1 MATKKKAQKGKKKST
16 NAAEQHMEDLLWVK
30 KHVGEGFTRWRS
42 ANPKAT
48 LGDLLRFLEEV
59 EQEMYSF
66 NDDDVIE
73 EVRDELDNAYEYLL
87 EWDVSTDHETVG
99 YRLANVEEDKN
110 DVEELI
116 EELSPSYRVSRLP
129 KRKYKS
135 K

>member
-1 MATKKKAQKGKKKST
+1 MTTKTKAQKGKKKPTS
-16 NAAEQHMEDLLWVK
+16 AAQRDKEHILWLK
-30 KHVGEGFTRWRS
+30 KHVGEDFTRWRS
-42 ANPKAT
+42 ANPKGT
-48 LGDLLRFLEEV
+48 LGDLLHFLEEV

-87 EWDVSTDHETVG
+87 EWGESTDHETVG

-110 DVEELI
+110 HVEELI